1 VTTATGI
8 DELSI
13 NTIRTLSID
22 AVQKANSGHPGLPMG
37 AAAMAYALWTR
48 HLQHSPANPK
58 FPNRDRF
65 ILSAGHGSMLLY
77 SLLYL
82 TGYDLSL
89 DDIKQFRQLKSKT
102 PGHPEYRLTPGV
114 ETTTGPLGQGFGN
127 GVGFAL
133 GSKHLAAVFNRP
145 GHEIVDHYVY
155 GIVSDGDLMEGISHE
170 AASLAGHL
178 GLGNLIYLYDYNLVT
193 LDGPADLS
201 VSDDPVQRFE
211 SYHWHVVKID
221 GMDTAAVDQAIRE
234 AQAVKDRP
242 SLIVARTHI
251 GYGSPHFQDTS
262 KAHGSPLGAD
272 EIRLVKQRFG
282 FNPDESFAVPGE
294 VLEHM
299 RGAVDRGKQQE
310 AEWNR
315 KFAAYERAYPDLAAE
330 WKRMQS
336 GALPQ
341 GWDADVPVFTPADGE
356 MATRTAQGKVL
367 NALAPR
373 LPELVGGSA
382 DLSGSTDTDLK
393 GLGIIKNGDYAGR
406 NIYYGVREHAMAAAM
421 NGMFLNGGIRPF
433 GATFLNFYDYNRAS
447 VRLAAL
453 MEIPVTFIFTHDS
466 IGLGEDGPTHQPVEQ
481 LAGLRS
487 VPGVTMLR
495 PGDAN
500 ETAEAWK
507 VAVQAKEG
515 DGPTVIVLTRQK
527 LPIIDQQKYGKAS
540 GLSQGAYILMEPVAA
555 EGGMPDVIIMATGS
569 EVQLAVRAGEQ
580 LAGEGIRARVVSFP
594 SWALF
599 EKQSQEYR
607 DAVLPPAVKARVSVE
622 AASPMGWRRWVG
634 DAGVTIGLDW
644 FGESAPGETVMQ
656 DRGFT
661 VEQVV
666 AAAKQAMGR

>member
-1 VTTATGI
+1 MTTATGI